1 MIKNNT
7 FKVLSLIGLTTLI
20 LLALLIVFKLFVFS
34 IPPESKDDGD
44 DEYFAEMNRNYNIY
58 TPKIPDTVF
67 FAGEEVPIKNFD
79 TYESLDYELLKVM
92 FWHSESILYLKRKVE
107 TFAIVEPIMKKNGV
121 PLDFKYLM
129 IAESGM
135 ANVVSPAKAE
145 GYWQFLKGTGIEY
158 GLEINDEVDERYH
171 LEKSTEAA
179 CKYLKDAQK
188 YFGSWTLAAAA
199 YNAGRQKVR
208 SELDRQKVTSYY
220 DLFLIKETARYVF
233 RIIAYKII
241 LSNPRDYGFEIRKND
256 FYRKPKTKVVQVDTA
271 IPSLIDFAVMYNT
284 TYKNLKELNPWL
296 RSDKLTNPT
305 GKTYYI
311 EVPTDKGRK
320 VY

>member
-1 MIKNNT
+1 MLKNNT
-7 FKVLSLIGLTTLI
+7 FKILSLVGLTTLI

-34 IPPESKDDGD
+34 IPPENKDGGD
-44 DEYFAEMNRNYNIY
+44 DEYFAQMNREYNIY
-58 TPKIPDTVF
+58 TPRIPDTLT
-67 FAGEEVPIKNFD
+67 FAGEEVPLKNFD
-79 TYESLDYELLKVM
+79 TYESLDYELLKIM

-107 TFAIVEPIMKKNGV
+107 TFAIVEPILKKNGV

-129 IAESGM
+129 VAESGM
-135 ANVVSPAKAE
+135 TNVVSPAKAE

-188 YFGSWTLAAAA
+188 YFGSWTLSAAA
-199 YNAGRQKVR
+199 YNAGRQKIK
-208 SELDRQKVTSYY
+208 SELDRQKVSSYY

-233 RIIAYKII
+233 RIIAYKVI
-241 LSNPRDYGFEIRKND
+241 LNNPRDYGFEVRKND
-256 FYRKPKTKVVQVDTA
+256 FYRKPKTKIVQVDTA
-271 IPSLIDFAVMYNT
+271 IPSLIDFAILYNT

-296 RSDKLTNPT
+296 RSDKLTNPNK
-305 GKTYYI
+305 KTYYI
-311 EVPTDKGRK
+311 EVLIEKGRK